1 MRYIA
6 ILIFSLATTV
16 WSGCDVLKE
25 VTDVAMGTGGVL
37 SDSDIAAGLKQALE
51 IGTGNASKKLNE
63 TNGYYGDPLVKI
75 PFPAEAQRV
84 VDKLEQL
91 GMERQ
96 INEFVLKLNRGAE
109 KAAKEAAPIFVN
121 AIKAMTITDA
131 RGILA
136 GPENAATQFFRE
148 KTSQSLYDKFSP
160 VIRNTLEEV
169 KAATLWE
176 TITSTY
182 NKIPLVTK
190 VNTDLTDYATN
201 KALDGLFLKLAGEE
215 KKIRT
220 DPTARVTEL
229 LKRVFSS

>member
-6 ILIFSLATTV
+6 ILVFAIVTMT
-16 WSGCDVLKE
+16 WSSCDVLKE
-25 VTDVAMGTGGVL
+25 VQDVAMGTGGVL
-37 SDSDIAAGLKQALE
+37 SDSDIVAGLKQALE
-51 IGTGNASKKLNE
+51 VGTGNATTKLNAA
-63 TNGYYGDPLVKI
+63 NGYYGDPQVKI

-84 VDKLEQL
+84 ADKLNQI

-96 INEFVLKLNRGAE
+96 VNDFVLKLNRGAE

-121 AIKAMTITDA
+121 AIKAMTFTDA
-131 RGILA
+131 RNILA
-136 GPENAATQFFRE
+136 GPDNAATMFFKE
-148 KTSQSLYDKFSP
+148 KTSQPLYGKFSP
-160 VIRNTLEEV
+160 VIKNTLEEV
-169 KAATLWE
+169 KAASLWE
-176 TITSTY
+176 TITTTY

-220 DPTARVTEL
+220 DPAARVTDL
-229 LKRVFSS
+229 LKKVFAS